1 MPIHLRHTIARIL
14 SDMAVAPTRQ
24 SCWANKTIRG
34 YKMRQWVAVHQRRG
48 KVWHTARKRVQMSRS
63 LPTCCGSK
71 RIERLTRTQHNSC
84 WQIGGSR
91 LLVFAKFLG
100 SRSFN
105 GFACRPSAPTDDAWS
120 TGFQIIEWSL
130 YGKCPVIQL
139 TQPQRL
145 ASFLRNCKIE
155 IPATL
160 SPYPQI
166 IDNMLAVNPVEL
178 VRTWERAIQIL
189 TSGETG
195 PSTELVQVGHR
206 CWMIS

>member
-1 MPIHLRHTIARIL
+1 MGCRSSEKREGLTHCTQEGPNVTKSAYLLWIEKNRK
-14 SDMAVAPTRQ
+14 
-24 SCWANKTIRG
+24 AN
-34 YKMRQWVAVHQRRG
+34 
-48 KVWHTARKRVQMSRS
+48 
-63 LPTCCGSK
+63 
-71 RIERLTRTQHNSC
+71 NSC

-91 LLVFAKFLG
+91 LFVFAKFLG

-105 GFACRPSAPTDDAWS
+105 GFARRPSAPTDDAWS

-130 YGKCPVIQL
+130 YGTCPVIL

-166 IDNMLAVNPVEL
+166 FDNMLAVIPVEL